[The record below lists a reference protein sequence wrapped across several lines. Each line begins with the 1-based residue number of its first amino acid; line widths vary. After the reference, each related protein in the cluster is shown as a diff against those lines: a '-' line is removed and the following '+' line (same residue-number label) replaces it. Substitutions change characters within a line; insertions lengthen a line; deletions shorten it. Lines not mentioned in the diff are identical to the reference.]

1 MEKVAVIVGDLGV
14 VFLLSVVFA
23 IPVWLLWNWLMPE
36 IFALP
41 EIGLLQAWGLILL
54 SSLLFKSNTS
64 SK

>member
-1 MEKVAVIVGDLGV
+1 MEKLGMVVGLIGV
-14 VFLLSVVFA
+14 VFLLSVVFS

-41 EIGLLQAWGLILL
+41 EIGLLQAWGLILMT
-54 SSLLFKSNTS
+54 SLLFKS

>member
-1 MEKVAVIVGDLGV
+1 MEKVAVIIGAIGV
-14 VFLLSVVFA
+14 AFLLSVVFS

-41 EIGLLQAWGLILL
+41 EIGLLQAWGLILMT
-54 SSLLFKSNTS
+54 SLLFKS